1 MAPQPVS
8 TLPHALSKMA
18 KNNPVLVFMILSAG
32 LITLGAIVLVFS
44 LVKKDYQA
52 AVARGTGGTPS
63 SFFGYL
69 ELNFFRLFQVRDPRT
84 ALEVSP
90 QLYMQRGFL
99 ERLPVRQGLR
109 PRIVGLAPQRQITQ
123 IGPKP
128 MYEALAGIIIDFER
142 SHQAQCYLGRSTYKN
157 NNTALFARTTGY
169 SRTKYHGEICHAH
182 PNDGS
187 MHLNMHPADIK
198 IVVEAGWGERHPL
211 ARENWLWNLVC
222 PVPAGLTLV
231 YSPREEKELEV
242 MKDVVKAAA
251 WWLSGVDSKS
261 IEDSWS

>member
-1 MAPQPVS
+1 MAYQPES
-8 TLPHALSKMA
+8 TLPYTLSKMA
-18 KNNPVLVFMILSAG
+18 KTNPVLVVIILATS
-32 LITLGAIVLVFS
+32 LITLVAIVLLFNF
-44 LVKKDYQA
+44 VKKDYQA

-69 ELNFFRLFQVRDPRT
+69 ELNFFSLFRVRDPRT
-84 ALEVSP
+84 APEVSP
-90 QLYMQRGFL
+90 NLYMQRGFL
-99 ERLPVRQGLR
+99 ERLPIRQGLR

-128 MYEALAGIIIDFER
+128 MYESLASIIVDFER
-142 SHQAQCYLGRSTYKN
+142 THQTQCYLGRSTFKN

-169 SRTKYHGEICHAH
+169 SKTKYHGEICHAH

-198 IVVEAGWGERHPL
+198 VVMEAGWGERPSL
-211 ARENWLWNLVC
+211 AWENWWWNMIC

-231 YSPREEKELEV
+231 YSPREEKELDV
-242 MKDVVKAAA
+242 MKDIINAAA
-251 WWLSGVDSKS
+251 WWMSGVDSKS

>member
-1 MAPQPVS
+1 MTPQS
-8 TLPHALSKMA
+8 LSALAHALSKIA
-18 KNNPVLVFMILSAG
+18 KANSVLAVAIVVTSLF
-32 LITLGAIVLVFS
+32 TLGTIVLIFNT
-44 LVKKDYQA
+44 VKKDYEA
-52 AVARGTGGTPS
+52 AIARGTGGTPS
-63 SFFGYL
+63 SFLGYL
-69 ELNFFRLFQVRDPRT
+69 ELNFFRLFRVRNPRT
-84 ALEVSP
+84 APEVSP

-99 ERLPVRQGLR
+99 ERLPIRQGVR

-128 MYEALAGIIIDFER
+128 IYEALAGIVVDFER
-142 SHQAQCYLGRSTYKN
+142 THQAQCYLGRSTFKN
-157 NNTALFARTTGY
+157 NNTALFARATGY

-198 IVVEAGWGERHPL
+198 TVVEAGWGERHPL
-211 ARENWLWNLVC
+211 ARENWWWNLIC

-231 YSPREEKELEV
+231 YSPRDEKELEV
-242 MKDVVKAAA
+242 MKDVIKAAA
-251 WWLSGVDSKS
+251 WWMSGVDSKS

>member
-1 MAPQPVS
+1 MTPQPLSAPAHV
-8 TLPHALSKMA
+8 LPKIA
-18 KNNPVLVFMILSAG
+18 KRNPVLAVVIVVTSLF
-32 LITLGAIVLVFS
+32 TLGTIVLIFNI
-44 LVKKDYQA
+44 VKKDYEA

-63 SFFGYL
+63 SFLGYL
-69 ELNFFRLFQVRDPRT
+69 ELNFFRLFRVCNPRT
-84 ALEVSP
+84 APEVSP

-99 ERLPVRQGLR
+99 ERLPMRQGVR

-123 IGPKP
+123 ISPKP
-128 MYEALAGIIIDFER
+128 IHEALAGIVVDFER
-142 SHQAQCYLGRSTYKN
+142 THQAQCYLGRSTFKN

-198 IVVEAGWGERHPL
+198 TVVEAEWGERHPL
-211 ARENWLWNLVC
+211 AGENWWWNLIC

-231 YSPREEKELEV
+231 YSPRDEKELEV
-242 MKDVVKAAA
+242 MKDVIKAAA
-251 WWLSGVDSKS
+251 WWMSGVDSKG